1 MPRDQRKLTR
11 ADPASSKSGNLM
23 GLGAGFTVCEQTY
36 SIIYIVE
43 YIVEGNK
50 ESHQERHFIKK
61 RALIRKGDVSS

>member
-1 MPRDQRKLTR
+1 
-11 ADPASSKSGNLM
+11 M

-61 RALIRKGDVSS
+61 RALIRKGDVSSWKTRNNYNSRQCKKH